1 MTAAKEYREQIERL
15 AMSWASCVA
24 FAVDC
29 MGAKNLDESMQAAAQ
44 IVLETLQ
51 KATVSQDE
59 NVADEQQN
67 HPKQLKSRRD
77 YENAPD
83 GTIVAQNGASPW
95 IKVGPDYWRGEW
107 GEVSNDLGMTNEARE
122 VLRWGRC
129 AG

>member
-1 MTAAKEYREQIERL
+1 MTAAKENREQIERL

-29 MGAKNLDESMQAAAQ
+29 IGGKNLDESMQAAAQ

-59 NVADEQQN
+59 SVADEQQD
-67 HPKQLKSRRD
+67 HPKQLSSRED
-77 YENAPD
+77 YEWAPE
-83 GTIVAQNGASPW
+83 GTVVAKNGASPW
-95 IKVGPDYWRGEW
+95 GKVGPDYWRGDW
-107 GEVSNDLGMTNEARE
+107 GEVSTDLGMTDETRE

-129 AG
+129 V